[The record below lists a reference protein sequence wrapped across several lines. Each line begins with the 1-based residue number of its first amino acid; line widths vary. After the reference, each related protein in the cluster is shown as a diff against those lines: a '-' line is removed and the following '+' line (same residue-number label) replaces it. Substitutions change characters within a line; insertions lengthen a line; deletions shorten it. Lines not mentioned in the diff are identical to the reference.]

1 MKISEMKGSEVL
13 PGKKD
18 VDNTKYFGD
27 DEQLSWDIGANETI
41 DAYNSVDF
49 YGEVVELANI
59 LISPSKSKKMNI
71 NFGVVNRYKAILLAR
86 AIISQMPKWVVLRKG
101 K

>member
-1 MKISEMKGSEVL
+1 MKITEMKGSEVL
-13 PGKKD
+13 PGKEKD
-18 VDNTKYFGD
+18 VRCACDGWNN
-27 DEQLSWDIGANETI
+27 AI

-101 K
+101 R